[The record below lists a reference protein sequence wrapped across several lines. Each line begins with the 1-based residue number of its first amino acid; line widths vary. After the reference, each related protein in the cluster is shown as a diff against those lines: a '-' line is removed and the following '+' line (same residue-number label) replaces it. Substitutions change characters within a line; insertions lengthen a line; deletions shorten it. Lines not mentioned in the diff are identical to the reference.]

1 MNNYSENYDRD
12 KEKKPPE
19 TIHSVSLIAIEK
31 KKTLKDSKRLSRRDF
46 SLLTNYHDQ

>member
-12 KEKKPPE
+12 KEKKPHE

-31 KKTLKDSKRLSRRDF
+31 KPLKDSKRLSRRDF

>member
-12 KEKKPPE
+12 KEKKTPE

-31 KKTLKDSKRLSRRDF
+31 KNPLKTLKD
-46 SLLTNYHDQ
+46 